1 LDAHERGHGE
11 PAGPVERESLAHAHE
26 FVRRL
31 LPTAQWM
38 IIA

>member
-1 LDAHERGHGE
+1 LDAHERGHSE
-11 PAGPVERESLAHAHE
+11 PAGPVERESLARTHD

-31 LPTAQWM
+31 LPTAQRM